1 MHGPGNLAH
10 MAMSNADRQ
19 RRYRQKL
26 KARASGDALGDRVR
40 EAVERAIAALWSFH
54 ERPAPGGMRWSDIDG
69 CTNAEMYRAELQR
82 GTGNLLQ
89 ACRAFMPDF
98 EGLTDDEI
106 RAIATVVEV
115 SDALRLTHKPN
126 LAGVPAMPPA
136 RPSVP
141 A

>member
-89 ACRAFMPDF
+89 ACRAFLPDF
-98 EGLTDDEI
+98 EGLNDDEA
-106 RAIATVVEV
+106 RAIQTIIEI
-115 SDALRLTHKPN
+115 SDALRLATPPGSGN
-126 LAGVPAMPPA
+126 LVMV
-136 RPSVP
+136 PSV
-141 A
+141 AA